1 MGVSINCGTQEETAI
16 PNFQAP
22 PGVPQLVTRYQFLAA
37 IRNTNRAA
45 DLKAH
50 IQGLSEALQEPWLNR
65 RFIFRN
71 SAMIEAARVALSVT
85 NNAVDNLFIAAS
97 QIDD

>member
-1 MGVSINCGTQEETAI
+1 MGVSINCSTKQETSI
-16 PNFQAP
+16 PDFQP
-22 PGVPQLVTRYQFLAA
+22 PIGLPVAVTRYQFLAA
-37 IRNTNRAA
+37 IRNSNRAA
-45 DLKAH
+45 DLKTH

-65 RFIFRN
+65 RLIFRN
-71 SAMIEAARVALSVT
+71 SAMIDAARVALSVT